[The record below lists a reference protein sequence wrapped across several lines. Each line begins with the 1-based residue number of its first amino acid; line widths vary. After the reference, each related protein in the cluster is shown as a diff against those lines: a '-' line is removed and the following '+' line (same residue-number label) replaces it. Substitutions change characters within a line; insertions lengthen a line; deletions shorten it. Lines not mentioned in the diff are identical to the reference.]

1 MEQKEFFNVAEVQ
14 LSYKPH
20 FKPQERPKITSS
32 KQAYQIMLDNWD
44 LNLINYIEQAKMILL
59 NRNNRVLGIV
69 DLSTGGGGS
78 TVMDSRVIFSIAL
91 KATATSLIL
100 AHNHPS
106 GNLRP
111 SSEDLRIT
119 EKLKQAAKLLDI
131 ELHDHLIITEN
142 GYFSMA
148 EEAYI

>member
-1 MEQKEFFNVAEVQ
+1 MEQTEFFNVAEVQ

-20 FKPQERPKITSS
+20 FKAQERPQINSA
-32 KQAYQIMLDNWD
+32 KQAYQLLLDNWD
-44 LNLINYIEQAKMILL
+44 KSLINYLEQAKMILL

-69 DLSTGGGGS
+69 NLSTGGGAS
-78 TVMDSRVIFSIAL
+78 TVMDTRVVFAIAL
-91 KATATSLIL
+91 KSTATSIIL

-106 GNLRP
+106 GNVRP
-111 SSEDLRIT
+111 SSEDIRVT
-119 EKLKQAAKLLDI
+119 KKLKEAAKLLDI

>member
-1 MEQKEFFNVAEVQ
+1 MEQTEFFNVAEVQ

-20 FKPQERPKITSS
+20 FKAQERPQINSA
-32 KQAYQIMLDNWD
+32 KQAYQLLLDNWD
-44 LNLINYIEQAKMILL
+44 KSLINYLEQAKMILL

-69 DLSTGGGGS
+69 NLSNGGSAS
-78 TVMDSRVIFSIAL
+78 TVMDTRVVFAIAL
-91 KATATSLIL
+91 KSTATSIIL

-106 GNLRP
+106 GNVRP
-111 SSEDLRIT
+111 SSEDIRVT
-119 EKLKQAAKLLDI
+119 KKLKEAAKLLGI

-142 GYFSMA
+142 NYLSMA

>member
-1 MEQKEFFNVAEVQ
+1 METKEFFHVAEVQ

-20 FKPQERPKITSS
+20 FNPQERPQISSS
-32 KQAYQIMLDNWD
+32 KQAYDLLISNWD
-44 LNLINYIEQAKMILL
+44 KSLINYLEQAKMILL

-69 DLSTGGGGS
+69 DLSKGGGGS
-78 TVMDSRVIFSIAL
+78 TVVDTRVVFAIAL
-91 KATATSLIL
+91 KSTATSIIL

-111 SSEDLRIT
+111 SSDDIRIT
-119 EKLKQAAKLLDI
+119 DKLKQAGKLLEI
-131 ELHDHLIITEN
+131 EVHDHLIITDN

-148 EEAYI
+148 EEGHI

>member
-1 MEQKEFFNVAEVQ
+1 MWPVRKKRSGQFWN
-14 LSYKPH
+14 
-20 FKPQERPKITSS
+20 
-32 KQAYQIMLDNWD
+32 
-44 LNLINYIEQAKMILL
+44 NLQMILL

-78 TVMDSRVIFSIAL
+78 TVMDSKVIFTIAL

-111 SSEDLRIT
+111 SSQDITVT
-119 EKLKQAAKLLDI
+119 EKLVKVAKLLEMDI
-131 ELHDHLIITEN
+131 HDHLIISEN
-142 GYFSMA
+142 AYFSMA
-148 EEAYI
+148 EEGMI

>member
-1 MEQKEFFNVAEVQ
+1 MEQTEFFNVAEVQ

-20 FKPQERPKITSS
+20 FKAQERPQISSS
-32 KQAYQIMLDNWD
+32 KQAYEVLMNNWD
-44 LNLINYIEQAKMILL
+44 KNLINFLEQAKMILL

-69 DLSTGGGGS
+69 NLSNGGSAS
-78 TVMDSRVIFSIAL
+78 TVMDARVVFAIAL
-91 KATATSLIL
+91 KSTATSIIL

-111 SSEDLRIT
+111 SSEDIGIT
-119 EKLKQAAKLLDI
+119 KKLKEAAKLLDI

-142 GYFSMA
+142 NYLSMA

>member
-1 MEQKEFFNVAEVQ
+1 MEQNLFKVAEVQ

-20 FKPQERPKITSS
+20 FKAQERPQINSS
-32 KQAYQIMLDNWD
+32 KQAYQILLNNWD
-44 LNLINYIEQAKMILL
+44 NELINFIEQAKMILL

-78 TVMDSRVIFSIAL
+78 TVVDLKVVLAIAL

-106 GNLRP
+106 GDLKP
-111 SSEDLRIT
+111 SSHDIRLT
-119 EKLKQAAKLLDI
+119 KKLKEAGKLLEI
-131 ELHDHLIITEN
+131 EVHDHLIVSEN

-148 EEAYI
+148 EEGVI

>member
-1 MEQKEFFNVAEVQ
+1 MEQTEFFNVAEVQ

-20 FKPQERPKITSS
+20 FRAQERPKITSS
-32 KQAYQIMLDNWD
+32 KQAYQIMIDNWD

-59 NRNNRVLGIV
+59 NRNNKVLGIV
-69 DLSTGGGGS
+69 NLSKGGSAS
-78 TVMDSRVIFSIAL
+78 TVMDTRVVFAIAL
-91 KATATSLIL
+91 KSTATSIIL

-111 SSEDLRIT
+111 SSDDIRIT
-119 EKLKQAAKLLDI
+119 NKLKEAASLLDI
-131 ELHDHLIITEN
+131 ELHDHLIVSEN
-142 GYFSMA
+142 NYLSMA